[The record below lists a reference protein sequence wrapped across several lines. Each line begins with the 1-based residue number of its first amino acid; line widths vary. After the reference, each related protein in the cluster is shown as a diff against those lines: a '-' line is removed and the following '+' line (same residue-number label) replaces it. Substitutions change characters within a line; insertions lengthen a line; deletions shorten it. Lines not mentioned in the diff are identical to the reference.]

1 MSSGPTNWAKE
12 FEDFVA
18 AYNTTLKQDGLP
30 LSEWQT
36 ITTDDQSDIA
46 APEFIST
53 LTHAP
58 RGEPLVTERGQEPIR
73 DIDL

>member
-1 MSSGPTNWAKE
+1 MRNDPTNWAKE
-12 FEDFVA
+12 FDDFMA

-30 LSEWQT
+30 LSEWQSINT
-36 ITTDDQSDIA
+36 GDQSDIA
-46 APEFIST
+46 APRFIST

-58 RGEPLVTERGQEPIR
+58 RGEPLETERSQEGIR

>member
-36 ITTDDQSDIA
+36 INTDDQSDIA
-46 APEFIST
+46 APESIST

-58 RGEPLVTERGQEPIR
+58 RGEPLETERSQEGIR

>member
-1 MSSGPTNWAKE
+1 MSSDRTNWAKE

-36 ITTDDQSDIA
+36 INTDDQSDIA
-46 APEFIST
+46 ASESIST

-58 RGEPLVTERGQEPIR
+58 RGEPLETERSKEGIR
-73 DIDL
+73 DIDR

>member
-1 MSSGPTNWAKE
+1 MSSDPTNWAKE
-12 FEDFVA
+12 FEDFVV

-36 ITTDDQSDIA
+36 INTDDQSDIA
-46 APEFIST
+46 APESIST

-58 RGEPLVTERGQEPIR
+58 RGEPLETERSQEGIR